1 MKFRLL
7 GVIALLSI
15 LWNPLA
21 YGDPRETSDS
31 GKFEGK
37 YGDCYTDTGN
47 EVAVLLDEK
56 TVRLPR
62 VIGRRGTLVQD
73 EADLTLRLW
82 VCVVGGTRTEYVL
95 ATRYTPTHPGHSVSA
110 FYEAQLIQG
119 PITYIEGSRWT
130 PVFDDRT
137 TPYYQYID
145 TCYINRGE
153 SDCESTTS
161 GVTLSNPFTVKF
173 VCNEDLSTS
182 R

>member
-82 VCVVGGTRTEYVL
+82 VCVVGAAPWQSSCGKEGGT
-95 ATRYTPTHPGHSVSA
+95 
-110 FYEAQLIQG
+110 
-119 PITYIEGSRWT
+119 EGCD
-130 PVFDDRT
+130 VC
-137 TPYYQYID
+137 I
-145 TCYINRGE
+145 
-153 SDCESTTS
+153 ST
-161 GVTLSNPFTVKF
+161 
-173 VCNEDLSTS
+173 
-182 R
+182 